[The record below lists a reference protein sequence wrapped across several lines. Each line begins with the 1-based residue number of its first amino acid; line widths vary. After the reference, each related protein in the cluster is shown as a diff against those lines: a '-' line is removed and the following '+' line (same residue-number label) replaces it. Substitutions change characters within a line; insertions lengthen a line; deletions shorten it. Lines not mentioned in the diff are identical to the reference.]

1 MTPEQIRSQLK
12 LYRVTVAQMAR
23 DLGIH
28 YQTAQKSIGDWQGYH
43 RTRARIID
51 YVKLLQSKSVAA

>member
-28 YQTAQKSIGDWQGYH
+28 YQTAQKSISNWQGYH

-51 YVKLLQSKSVAA
+51 YVRSLEMASAA